1 MVSKRLWE
9 LQSEQ
14 FGLMYPH
21 IQVHSKI
28 SVNMIS
34 AFITFTAILPCIP
47 ILELNLRDIQAQSLT
62 SKWSTVPQLPPSENH
77 SPFPAANR
85 LFLLLFST
93 HSRLHSTNIFRF
105 LSSVPGARWHFLR
118 FIMIVFHN
126 SRNVSPLKTSALCWF
141 SKLTRT

>member
-1 MVSKRLWE
+1 MVSKRCWE
-9 LQSEQ
+9 VQSEQ

-28 SVNMIS
+28 SMNVIS
-34 AFITFTAILPCIP
+34 AFITLTVILPRLP
-47 ILELNLRDIQAQSLT
+47 ILELNLRDMQAQSLT
-62 SKWSTVPQLPPSENH
+62 SKWSTVPQLPPSKNH
-77 SPFPAANR
+77 SPFPAVNR

-93 HSRLHSTNIFRF
+93 HGRLYSTNIFRF

-126 SRNVSPLKTSALCWF
+126 LRNVSPLKASALCWF
-141 SKLTRT
+141 SKLTWT